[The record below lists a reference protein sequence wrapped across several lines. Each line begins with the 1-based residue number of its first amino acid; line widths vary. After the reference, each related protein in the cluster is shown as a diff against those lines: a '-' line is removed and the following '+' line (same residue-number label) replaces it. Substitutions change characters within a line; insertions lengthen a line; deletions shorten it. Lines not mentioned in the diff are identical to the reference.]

1 MEQQSLEYAVRELTE
16 SIHEIKLNTERLVSK
31 LEQVNSNIERLEDSV
46 EDLHTSLS
54 EQDRRLTILEQLVP
68 RNLVQDVALLKQ
80 NQATVTKILWLLG
93 GATITTLGDMLMK
106 ILGK

>member
-1 MEQQSLEYAVRELTE
+1 MDQQSLEYAVRELTD

-68 RNLVQDVALLKQ
+68 RNLVQDVAILKQ
-80 NQATVTKILWLLG
+80 NQSNVTKILWLLG
-93 GATITTLGDMLMK
+93 GATITTLADMLIK
-106 ILGK
+106 LLGK

>member
-1 MEQQSLEYAVRELTE
+1 MESSNLEYAVRDLTDG
-16 SIHEIKLNTERLVSK
+16 IHEIKLNTERLVSK
-31 LEQVNSNIERLEDSV
+31 LEQVNNNIERLEDSV

-54 EQDRRLTILEQLVP
+54 EQDRRLTILEQMVP

>member
-54 EQDRRLTILEQLVP
+54 EQDRRLTILEQMVP

>member
-1 MEQQSLEYAVRELTE
+1 MDQQSLEYAVRELTE

-68 RNLVQDVALLKQ
+68 RNLVQDVVILKQ
-80 NQATVTKILWLLG
+80 NQASVNKILWLLG
-93 GATITTLGDMLMK
+93 GATVATLGDMFLK
-106 ILGK
+106 ILTK

>member
-1 MEQQSLEYAVRELTE
+1 MDQQSLEYAVRELTE
-16 SIHEIKLNTERLVSK
+16 SIHEIKLNTERLLSK

-54 EQDRRLTILEQLVP
+54 EQDRRLTILEQMVP
-68 RNLVQDVALLKQ
+68 RNLVQDVAILKQ

-93 GATITTLGDMLMK
+93 GATLTTLGDMLMK

>member
-1 MEQQSLEYAVRELTE
+1 MELKSLEYAVRELTE

-54 EQDRRLTILEQLVP
+54 EQDRRLTILEQMVP

-106 ILGK
+106 VLGK

>member
-106 ILGK
+106 VLGK

>member
-1 MEQQSLEYAVRELTE
+1 MEQSNLEYAVRELTE
-16 SIHEIKLNTERLVSK
+16 SIHEIKLNTERLVAK

-54 EQDRRLTILEQLVP
+54 EQDRRLTILEQMVP
-68 RNLVQDVALLKQ
+68 RNLVQDVAILKQ

-93 GATITTLGDMLMK
+93 GATITTLADMLMK
-106 ILGK
+106 LLGK

>member
-31 LEQVNSNIERLEDSV
+31 LEQVNNNIERLEDSV

-54 EQDRRLTILEQLVP
+54 EQDRRLTILEQMVP

>member
-1 MEQQSLEYAVRELTE
+1 MEESNLEYAVRELTE
-16 SIHEIKLNTERLVSK
+16 SIHEIKLNTERLVAK

-54 EQDRRLTILEQLVP
+54 EQDRRLTILEQMVP
-68 RNLVQDVALLKQ
+68 RNLVQDVAILKQ

-93 GATITTLGDMLMK
+93 GATLTTLGDMLMK

>member
-1 MEQQSLEYAVRELTE
+1 MDQQSLEYAVRELTD

-54 EQDRRLTILEQLVP
+54 EQDRRLTILEQMVP
-68 RNLVQDVALLKQ
+68 RNLIQDVAILKQ
-80 NQATVTKILWLLG
+80 NQGNFSKLLWLIG
-93 GATITTLGDMLMK
+93 GATATTLANMIFKL
-106 ILGK
+106 LSN

>member
-1 MEQQSLEYAVRELTE
+1 MDQQSLEYAVRELTD
-16 SIHEIKLNTERLVSK
+16 SIHEIKLNTERLVAK

-46 EDLHTSLS
+46 EDLHNSLS
-54 EQDRRLTILEQLVP
+54 EQDRRLTILEQMVP
-68 RNLVQDVALLKQ
+68 RNLVQDVAILKQ

-106 ILGK
+106 LLGK

>member
-1 MEQQSLEYAVRELTE
+1 MDQQSLEYAVRELTE

-54 EQDRRLTILEQLVP
+54 EQDRRLTILEQMVP
-68 RNLVQDVALLKQ
+68 RNLVQDVAILKQ

-93 GATITTLGDMLMK
+93 GATLTTLGDMLMK

>member
-1 MEQQSLEYAVRELTE
+1 MEQSNLEYAVRELTE

-54 EQDRRLTILEQLVP
+54 EQDRRLTILEQMVP
-68 RNLVQDVALLKQ
+68 RNLVQDVAILKQ

-93 GATITTLGDMLMK
+93 GATLTTLGDMLMK

>member
-1 MEQQSLEYAVRELTE
+1 MEESNLEYAVRELTE
-16 SIHEIKLNTERLVSK
+16 SIHEIKLNTERLVTK
-31 LEQVNSNIERLEDSV
+31 LEQVNNNIERLEDSV

-54 EQDRRLTILEQLVP
+54 EQDRRLTILEQMVP
-68 RNLVQDVALLKQ
+68 RNLVQDVAILKQ

-106 ILGK
+106 LLGK

>member
-16 SIHEIKLNTERLVSK
+16 SIHEIKLNTERLVTK

-54 EQDRRLTILEQLVP
+54 EQDRRLTILEQMVP
-68 RNLVQDVALLKQ
+68 RNLVQDVAILKQ

-93 GATITTLGDMLMK
+93 GATITTLGDMVMK
-106 ILGK
+106 LLGK

>member
-31 LEQVNSNIERLEDSV
+31 LEQVNNNIERLEDSV